1 MSANKAYKYRIYPD
15 ANQKK
20 YFSKVF
26 GCVRFL
32 YNKML
37 SDKKDY
43 YEKNKQSLITYPS
56 KYKEEFLFLKEVDS
70 LALCNAQLDLN
81 SAYSNFFREIKK
93 GNRTQGFPKYK
104 SKKNR
109 QTFRTN
115 NQKNSIRIE
124 NDYIKLPKIGFVK
137 LALHRKI
144 KSNELIK
151 NVVVEKD
158 TDDKYYISV
167 AVECLDVKNNDKT
180 KCNKKEIVGID
191 MSMRHF
197 LVSSGGEKINHPKC
211 LLKNECKLKK
221 CQIKLSK
228 KQKGSRNRA
237 KSRLRV
243 AKLHRKI
250 SNQRKDFLHKLSYY
264 FVVNYKNIVIESLSI
279 KSMQKGMFGKSVNDL
294 GWHEFVRQLSYKSEW
309 SKSYLHKVDRYFPSS
324 KLCNNCG
331 IKNTT
336 LKLSDIRWSCRSCNT
351 LHDRDINA
359 ALNLKAYYYK
369 EIKTK
374 AGTA

>member
-1 MSANKAYKYRIYPD
+1 MTANKAYKYRIYPN

-56 KYKEEFLFLKEVDS
+56 KYKKEFPFLKEVDS

-137 LALHRKI
+137 LALHR
-144 KSNELIK
+144 NIK
-151 NVVVEKD
+151 N
-158 TDDKYYISV
+158 
-167 AVECLDVKNNDKT
+167 
-180 KCNKKEIVGID
+180 
-191 MSMRHF
+191 
-197 LVSSGGEKINHPKC
+197 
-211 LLKNECKLKK
+211 NEV
-221 CQIKLSK
+221 IK
-228 KQKGSRNRA
+228 
-237 KSRLRV
+237 
-243 AKLHRKI
+243 
-250 SNQRKDFLHKLSYY
+250 
-264 FVVNYKNIVIESLSI
+264 
-279 KSMQKGMFGKSVNDL
+279 M
-294 GWHEFVRQLSYKSEW
+294 
-309 SKSYLHKVDRYFPSS
+309 
-324 KLCNNCG
+324 
-331 IKNTT
+331 
-336 LKLSDIRWSCRSCNT
+336 
-351 LHDRDINA
+351 
-359 ALNLKAYYYK
+359 
-369 EIKTK
+369 
-374 AGTA
+374 

>member
-1 MSANKAYKYRIYPD
+1 MGANKAYKYRIYPD
-15 ANQKK
+15 TKQKK

-43 YEKNKQSLITYPS
+43 FEKNKQGLTTYPS
-56 KYKEEFLFLKEVDS
+56 KYKEEFFFLKEVDS
-70 LALCNAQLDLN
+70 LALCNAQIDLN

-109 QTFRTN
+109 QTYRTN

-124 NDYIKLPKIGFVK
+124 NDYIKIPKIGFVK
-137 LALHRKI
+137 LALHRNI
-144 KSNELIK
+144 KSNEVIK

-158 TDDKYYISV
+158 ADDKYYISV

-180 KCNKKEIVGID
+180 KDNKKEVVGID

-197 LVSSGGEKINHPKC
+197 LVSSEGEKINHPKY
-211 LLKNECKLKK
+211 LLKNESKLKRYQK
-221 CQIKLSK
+221 KLSK

-237 KSRLRV
+237 KSRLKL

-264 FVVNYKNIVIESLSI
+264 FAANYKNIVIENLSI
-279 KSMQKGMFGKSVNDL
+279 KGMQKGMFGKSVNDL
-294 GWHEFVRQLSYKSEW
+294 GWYEFVRQLSYKSEW
-309 SKSYLHKVDRYFPSS
+309 YGSYLHKADRYFPSS
-324 KLCNNCG
+324 KLCNNCS

-336 LKLSDIRWSCRSCNT
+336 LNLSDTRWTCSGCNT

-359 ALNLKAYYYK
+359 ALNLKNYYK

>member
-1 MSANKAYKYRIYPD
+1 MGANKAYKYRIYPD
-15 ANQKK
+15 TKQKK

-43 YEKNKQSLITYPS
+43 FEKNKQGLITYPS
-56 KYKEEFLFLKEVDS
+56 KYKEEFFFLKEVDS
-70 LALCNAQLDLN
+70 LALCNAQIDLN

-109 QTFRTN
+109 QTYRTN

-124 NDYIKLPKIGFVK
+124 NDYIKIPKIGFVK
-137 LALHRKI
+137 LALHRNI
-144 KSNELIK
+144 KSNEVIK

-158 TDDKYYISV
+158 ADDKYYISV

-180 KCNKKEIVGID
+180 KDNKKEVVGID

-197 LVSSGGEKINHPKC
+197 LVSSEGEKINHPKY
-211 LLKNECKLKK
+211 LLKNESKLKRYQK
-221 CQIKLSK
+221 KLSK

-243 AKLHRKI
+243 AKLHKKI
-250 SNQRKDFLHKLSYY
+250 SNKRKDFLHKLSYY
-264 FVVNYKNIVIESLSI
+264 FAANYKNIVIENLSI
-279 KSMQKGMFGKSVNDL
+279 KGMQKGMFGKSVNDL
-294 GWHEFVRQLSYKSEW
+294 GWYEFVRQLSYKSEW
-309 SKSYLHKVDRYFPSS
+309 YGSYLHKADRYFPSS

-336 LKLSDIRWSCRSCNT
+336 LKLSDTRWTCSGCNT

-359 ALNLKAYYYK
+359 ALNLKNYYK

>member
-1 MSANKAYKYRIYPD
+1 MGANKAYKYRIYPNT
-15 ANQKK
+15 NQKK

-37 SDKKDY
+37 SDKKNY
-43 YEKNKQSLITYPS
+43 YEKNKESLSVNPS
-56 KYKEEFLFLKEVDS
+56 KYKNEFLFLKEVDS
-70 LALCNAQLDLN
+70 LALCSAWIDLN
-81 SAYSNFFREIKK
+81 FAYSNFFREIKK
-93 GNRTQGFPKYK
+93 GNRIQGFPKYK

-137 LALHRKI
+137 LALHRNI
-144 KSNELIK
+144 KSNEVIK

-158 TDDKYYISV
+158 TDDKYYISI

-180 KCNKKEIVGID
+180 KDNKKEVVGID
-191 MSMRHF
+191 MSMKHF
-197 LVSSGGEKINHPKC
+197 LVSSEGEKINHPKY
-211 LLKNECKLKK
+211 LLKNESKLKK
-221 CQIKLSK
+221 YQRKLSK

-264 FVVNYKNIVIESLSI
+264 FVANYKNIVIENLSI
-279 KSMQKGMFGKSVNDL
+279 KGMQKGIFGKSVNDL
-294 GWHEFVRQLSYKSEW
+294 GWYEFVRQLSYKSEW
-309 SKSYLHKVDRYFPSS
+309 YGSYLHKADRYFPSS
-324 KLCNNCG
+324 KLCNNCS

-336 LKLSDIRWSCRSCNT
+336 LKLSDTRWTCSGCNT

-359 ALNLKAYYYK
+359 ALNLKNYYK
-369 EIKTK
+369 EIQTK

>member
-1 MSANKAYKYRIYPD
+1 MQDLKKYRIYPD

-56 KYKEEFLFLKEVDS
+56 KYKEEFPFLKEVDS

-137 LALHRKI
+137 LALHRNI

-211 LLKNECKLKK
+211 LLKNE
-221 CQIKLSK
+221 
-228 KQKGSRNRA
+228 
-237 KSRLRV
+237 
-243 AKLHRKI
+243 RK
-250 SNQRKDFLHKLSYY
+250 
-264 FVVNYKNIVIESLSI
+264 
-279 KSMQKGMFGKSVNDL
+279 
-294 GWHEFVRQLSYKSEW
+294 
-309 SKSYLHKVDRYFPSS
+309 
-324 KLCNNCG
+324 
-331 IKNTT
+331 
-336 LKLSDIRWSCRSCNT
+336 
-351 LHDRDINA
+351 
-359 ALNLKAYYYK
+359 
-369 EIKTK
+369 
-374 AGTA
+374 